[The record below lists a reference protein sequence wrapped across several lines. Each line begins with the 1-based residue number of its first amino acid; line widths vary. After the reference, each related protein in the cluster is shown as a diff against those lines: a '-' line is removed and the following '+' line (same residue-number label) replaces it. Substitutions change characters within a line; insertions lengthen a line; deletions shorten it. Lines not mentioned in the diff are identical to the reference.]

1 MSPDDR
7 VTRLVSV
14 AGSLLTALA
23 VVLPPVIYFGLSW
36 QHAAGSLEAEAE
48 INSVAITRF
57 ISANP
62 DLWTYEEARLAE
74 FLSRRPRHRDAERR
88 RVLDLEG
95 RVVAETT
102 DQFDWPTVV
111 RGLPLLDSGV
121 VVGRIE
127 ITRSL
132 RPLLLNALLFG
143 LGLLPLGV
151 LAFITLR
158 SVPIRALRAG
168 EEALRRQRDAAQ
180 SYLDVAG
187 VAFVRLDGAGRVS
200 LVNRQAEA
208 VLGRT
213 AAEVEGRGWIE
224 QFVEPGARAD
234 VATELSRAVA
244 GRIVALE
251 HGVVRPSGEVRHL
264 AWFVTPA
271 ADEAGRPGLLA
282 SGVDLTHQKE
292 LEQRLV
298 HAQKLEAVGRLAG
311 GVAHEFNNILSVI
324 KVYGS
329 ALRRGLDPKDP
340 RRADV
345 EEIIAASNRAAAVA
359 KSLLTFSRREALEA
373 VPVDLEAVV
382 RSAERLVRPLL
393 RGDIRLEV
401 SAQAGPLPVLA
412 DPVQVEQVLINLVTN
427 ARDAIDGPGRIS
439 VTLGEERFDAAQAGQ
454 AGLPQAGRHV
464 RLEVCDDGPGFDA
477 ATRAR
482 LFEPFFTTKAVGK
495 GTGLGLAIVYG
506 IVTQHRGAI
515 TCASE
520 PGKGARF
527 IIRLPLL
534 DAPAPVA
541 APPGPPGPA
550 TPLAGGHETI
560 LLAEDD
566 PALRRVL
573 RRLLERVG
581 YTVLEA
587 SDGLEAVSR
596 FEAHR
601 GQIDLVLLDVIMPGL
616 NGRQALDRIRQ
627 LGPGVPALFLSGHT
641 VEVAGQK
648 EIELGPE
655 PLLRKPVEPEELLST
670 LRRIIGHL
678 PLSGEAPPAGSASLT
693 AAPPAA
699 PRR

>member
-7 VTRLVSV
+7 VKRLVSI

-48 INSVAITRF
+48 INSVAITRI

-95 RVVAETT
+95 RVVAETA
-102 DQFDWPTVV
+102 DRLDWPTVV
-111 RGLPLLDSGV
+111 RALPLLDSGV

-168 EEALRRQRDAAQ
+168 EAALRRQRDAAQ
-180 SYLDVAG
+180 SYLDAAG
-187 VAFVRLDGAGRVS
+187 VAFVRLDEAGRVG

-213 AAEVEGRGWIE
+213 AAEVEGYGWIE

-234 VATELSRAVA
+234 VAAELSRAVA

-329 ALRRGLDPKDP
+329 ALRRGYDPKDP

-345 EEIIAASNRAAAVA
+345 EEIIAASDRAAAVA
-359 KSLLTFSRREALEA
+359 RSLLTFSRREALEA
-373 VPVDLEAVV
+373 VPVDLGAVV

-427 ARDAIDGPGRIS
+427 ARDAIDGPGRIT
-439 VTLGEERFDAAQAGQ
+439 VTLGEERFDAAQAGE

-464 RLEVCDDGPGFDA
+464 RLEVGDDGPGFDA

-541 APPGPPGPA
+541 APPGPA

-581 YTVLEA
+581 YAVLEA
-587 SDGLEAVSR
+587 SDGHEAVSR

-601 GQIDLVLLDVIMPGL
+601 GQIALVLLDVIMPGL

-627 LGPGVPALFLSGHT
+627 VGPGVPALFLSGYT
-641 VEVAGQK
+641 AEVAGQK
-648 EIELGPE
+648 EIKLGPE
-655 PLLRKPVEPEELLST
+655 PLLRKPVEPEALLST
-670 LRRIIGHL
+670 VRRLIGNR
-678 PLSGEAPPAGSASLT
+678 PLSGEAQPAGSASPT

-699 PRR
+699 PAR

>member
-1 MSPDDR
+1 MSRDDH

-14 AGSLLTALA
+14 AWSLLTALA
-23 VVLPPVIYFGLSW
+23 VVLPPFIYFGLSW

-48 INSVAITRF
+48 INSVAITRI

-62 DLWTYEEARLAE
+62 DLWTYEQARLAE
-74 FLSRRPRHRDAERR
+74 FLSRRPRHKDAERR

-102 DQFDWPTVV
+102 DRLDWPTVV
-111 RGLPLLDSGV
+111 RALPLLDSGV

-151 LAFITLR
+151 VAFIILR
-158 SVPIRALRAG
+158 SVPIKALRAG

-213 AAEVEGRGWIE
+213 AAEVEGLQWIE
-224 QFVEPGARAD
+224 HFVDPGARAD
-234 VATELSRAVA
+234 VAAELSRAVA

-251 HGVVRPSGEVRHL
+251 HGVVRPSGEVRFL

-329 ALRRGLDPKDP
+329 ALRRGLDAGDP
-340 RRADV
+340 RRADI
-345 EEIIAASNRAAAVA
+345 EEIIAASDRAAAVA
-359 KSLLTFSRREALEA
+359 RSLLTFSRRQALEA
-373 VPVDLEAVV
+373 IPVDLTAVV

-401 SAQAGPLPVLA
+401 SAHAGPLPVLA

-427 ARDAIDGPGRIS
+427 ARDAIDGPGRIT

-482 LFEPFFTTKAVGK
+482 LFEPFFTTKPVGK

-534 DAPAPVA
+534 DAPAPA
-541 APPGPPGPA
+541 AVPRGPA
-550 TPLAGGHETI
+550 TPLAGGQETL

-581 YTVLEA
+581 YTVLEV
-587 SDGLEAVSR
+587 SDGHEAVTR

-601 GQIDLVLLDVIMPGL
+601 DQVALVLLDVIMPGL
-616 NGRQALDRIRQ
+616 NGREALDRIRR
-627 LGPGVPALFLSGHT
+627 LEPGVPALFLSGHT
-641 VEVAGQK
+641 AEVAGQK
-648 EIELGPE
+648 EIALGPE
-655 PLLRKPVEPEELLST
+655 PLLRKPVEPELLLST
-670 LRRIIGHL
+670 LRRLIGQR
-678 PLSGEAPPAGSASLT
+678 PLSGEAPPAGSAT
-693 AAPPAA
+693 PPAA
-699 PRR
+699 PPVAPRR